1 MSISVVAMM
10 CTTNLHQLFNLQDHA
25 IALTDL
31 SVETAG
37 EGYNHHP
44 QEIGGVQILK
54 IHLPRIQEAH
64 QSFSRTNQ
72 GKDLTTVQ
80 EPLSIAEDQSNHL
93 VVSLEELQMRHL

>member
-1 MSISVVAMM
+1 MSISVVVMI
-10 CTTNLHQLFNLQDHA
+10 CNLHQLFNLRVHA

-44 QEIGGVQILK
+44 QEIGGVQILI
-54 IHLPRIQEAH
+54 IHLPHIQEAH
-64 QSFSRTNQ
+64 QSFSLTNQ

-80 EPLSIAEDQSNHL
+80 KPLSIAEDQSNHM